1 MVTLDNTCR
10 SFLAPY
16 KDEKGN
22 YKFYGRFNQ
31 GVITLNLFDVA
42 LSSNGDIDK
51 FWQLMEERTE
61 LCHKAL
67 LYRHKRLEGT
77 LSDVAPI
84 LWQDGAFARL
94 EQHEPIDK
102 LLHGGYSSI
111 SLGYA
116 GLYECVKFIKN
127 ESHIGTKNG
136 HDFGIEVMKFLDEID
151 EVAGLIGAV
160 NTIDFKN
167 LKGYNTD
174 GIGAVRA
181 IEEVTSIKNKNVVVA
196 GAGGASRAISF
207 YLAKYGAESMA
218 ILNRNVE
225 KAQGLAADV
234 SQSGLIGEVKADSI
248 SEIRNY
254 LKDADILVDTTPIG
268 MHPNISD
275 EPIAFAEDMDEDLVV
290 FDAVYNP
297 NETVLLKEAIKAGA
311 NPVYGIKMLLY
322 QGAESIK
329 IWTGRDAPVDVMEK
343 ALKDTLNL
351 E

>member
-1 MVTLDNTCR
+1 MKIKGSTNIVGLIGHPVEH
-10 SFLAPY
+10 SFSPPMHNAAF
-16 KDEKGN
+16 DELGMD
-22 YKFYGRFNQ
+22 YAY
-31 GVITLNLFDVA
+31 VAFDVNPA
-42 LSSNGDIDK
+42 DLQTAIEGAKSLNIKGFNVTIP
-51 FWQLMEERTE
+51 
-61 LCHKAL
+61 HK
-67 LYRHKRLEGT
+67 
-77 LSDVAPI
+77 
-84 LWQDGAFARL
+84 
-94 EQHEPIDK
+94 
-102 LLHGGYSSI
+102 
-111 SLGYA
+111 
-116 GLYECVKFIKN
+116 
-127 ESHIGTKNG
+127 
-136 HDFGIEVMKFLDEID
+136 IEVMKFLDEID

-196 GAGGASRAISF
+196 GAGGASRAMSF
-207 YLAKYGAESMA
+207 YLEKYGAESMA

-275 EPIAFAEDMDEDLVV
+275 EPIALAEDMDEDLVV

-322 QGAESIK
+322 QGAESFK

>member
-1 MVTLDNTCR
+1 MKIKGSTNIVGLIGHPVEH
-10 SFLAPY
+10 SFSPPMHNAAF
-16 KDEKGN
+16 DELGMD
-22 YKFYGRFNQ
+22 YAY
-31 GVITLNLFDVA
+31 VAFDVNPTDLQTA
-42 LSSNGDIDK
+42 IEGAKSLNIKGFNVTIP
-51 FWQLMEERTE
+51 
-61 LCHKAL
+61 HK
-67 LYRHKRLEGT
+67 
-77 LSDVAPI
+77 
-84 LWQDGAFARL
+84 
-94 EQHEPIDK
+94 
-102 LLHGGYSSI
+102 
-111 SLGYA
+111 
-116 GLYECVKFIKN
+116 
-127 ESHIGTKNG
+127 
-136 HDFGIEVMKFLDEID
+136 IEVMKFLNEID

-248 SEIRNY
+248 SEISNY

-322 QGAESIK
+322 QGAESFK